1 MVTVGASGRE
11 VSLTAGDY
19 RARIVTVGA
28 GLAGLTYRGHELII
42 PHSVDECPPAYL
54 GKVLMPWPNRI
65 AEGTYSWEGTSYDL
79 PVNEHAFGTS
89 LHGFVAFQEW
99 GNRRGRHLLGAP
111 AHSHPGALLLP
122 VDARCVRSL
131 QPGSGARPRRRTVG
145 NEHPARAPP
154 PTASDSIPT
163 WLSTV
168 YGWMI
173 WSLRIPRRLSTR
185 PTASMIPVAPHDVA
199 SFGLDFRSHALIGA
213 PSGPRV
219 RWSAGGHLDC
229 HAA

>member
-42 PHSVDECPPAYL
+42 PHSVDECPPRLPGQGAHAL
-54 GKVLMPWPNRI
+54 AESHRRRHLFVGRGPPTICPSTSTLSARLCTALWP
-65 AEGTYSWEGTSYDL
+65 SKS
-79 PVNEHAFGTS
+79 
-89 LHGFVAFQEW
+89 

-111 AHSHPGALLLP
+111 AHLSSRRATPTRG
-122 VDARCVRSL
+122 RSL
-131 QPGSGARPRRRTVG
+131 RPLATAWIRSAASPSNCRQRTS
-145 NEHPARAPP
+145 ARAPP

-185 PTASMIPVAPHDVA
+185 PTPP
-199 SFGLDFRSHALIGA
+199 
-213 PSGPRV
+213 
-219 RWSAGGHLDC
+219 
-229 HAA
+229 

>member
-1 MVTVGASGRE
+1 MNVFMFSERTGAFMVTVGASGRE

-42 PHSVDECPPAYL
+42 PHTRGRVSPRLPGQGAHAL
-54 GKVLMPWPNRI
+54 
-65 AEGTYSWEGTSYDL
+65 AESHRRRHLFVEGTSYDL

-99 GNRRGRHLLGAP
+99 EIAEADTSSVLL
-111 AHSHPGALLLP
+111 
-122 VDARCVRSL
+122 
-131 QPGSGARPRRRTVG
+131 RTLI
-145 NEHPARAPP
+145 PARYSYPWTLVASARYSLDPERGLAVELSATNIGEGTAPYGVG
-154 PTASDSIPT
+154 SIPT

-185 PTASMIPVAPHDVA
+185 PTLHDP
-199 SFGLDFRSHALIGA
+199 GR
-213 PSGPRV
+213 PPR
-219 RWSAGGHLDC
+219 RRFLRP
-229 HAA
+229 